1 MVVAGTVAA
10 LIGLFVVFGALYTGM
25 RMGKGGHV
33 FSVRPIPAYDAIPE
47 AIGRATEL
55 GRPVMAVPGRADL
68 NDARAPQTLA
78 GLAILEY
85 TARLC
90 AKYDIPIIVPIHRA
104 NVYPLAQESVRM
116 SYVTEGNPDRYQ
128 DGMVQ
133 FLSEEQFA
141 FALGT
146 VGLMQRENAASV
158 LLVGYFEA
166 ETIMLAEAA
175 GQMGAVLIGGCGSV
189 TQTPNLV
196 AVCDYCLI
204 GEELMVADAYLN
216 RRPAALGTVAGQDWI
231 KMIIIGLIALGTLMG
246 TVATNPLAALLK
258 K

>member
-10 LIGLFVVFGALYTGM
+10 FIGLLVVLGAFCTGM
-25 RMGKGGHV
+25 RLGRLGHS
-33 FSVRPIPAYDAIPE
+33 FSIRPVPAYDAIPE

-55 GRPVMAVPGRADL
+55 GKPVMVVPGRADL

-78 GLAILEY
+78 GLAIVEY
-85 TARLC
+85 AAKLC
-90 AKYDIPIIVPIHRA
+90 AKYDIEIIVPIHRA
-104 NVYPLAQESVRM
+104 NVFPLAQESVRM
-116 SYVTEGNPDRYQ
+116 GYVSEGNPSRYR

-141 FALGT
+141 FAMGT
-146 VGLMQRENAASV
+146 VGLMKRENIASAV
-158 LLVGYFEA
+158 LVGYFEA
-166 ETIMLAEAA
+166 ETMMLAEAA
-175 GQMGAVLIGGCGSV
+175 GQMGAILIGGCGSV

-204 GEELMVADAYLN
+204 GEELMIADAYLN
-216 RRPAALGTVAGQDWI
+216 RRPEALGTVAGQDWI
-231 KMIIIGLIALGTLMG
+231 KMIMIGLIGLGAVLA
-246 TVATNPLAALLK
+246 TVGSNPLVDLLK